1 MVWEARSG
9 VELREIDRR
18 RAVDRGIDGQRL
30 AMASREGEEKQR
42 HPTHANHCTPLV
54 AEGDRGYAPRMQRV
68 LVPLLVAVAGA
79 ALAAPPKKLPVLQ
92 SKLGNGLTLI
102 VQEDHT
108 VPIVAVDLWYHVGSK
123 EEKPGRT
130 GFAHLF
136 EHMMFKGSAHVGD
149 GEHMRSINEAGGTNN
164 ASTNT
169 DRTNFHEVVPSNFLE
184 RALWLESDRMGF
196 LLDAL
201 TKEKL
206 DNQRD
211 VVRNERRQNYEN
223 RPYGMAIKAVMEKIY
238 PEKHPYHWLTIGDH
252 ADLEAA
258 SVDDVKEFF
267 KTWYVPGNAS
277 LALVGD
283 VTPAE
288 AKRLAEKYFGALPT
302 HATPQRPK
310 VAPVVLAADQKVRLE
325 DKVSLER
332 VNLAW
337 PSPAIFAPGDADLDL
352 LTTVLASKSGR
363 LYERMVYRDRV
374 AQSVAVEQGSRK
386 LGSVFEI
393 VATARPGHDAAEL
406 TKIIDE
412 ELQALTTNRPV
423 TAAEVTRAMGQW
435 EASFVYSLE
444 GIFGRAER
452 FNAYFADT
460 GKADGVEQ
468 DLARYRKATAA
479 SVNQWAKKVL
489 GGHRVEVVVV
499 PAPKANKEGK

>member
-1 MVWEARSG
+1 
-9 VELREIDRR
+9 L
-18 RAVDRGIDGQRL
+18 L
-30 AMASREGEEKQR
+30 A
-42 HPTHANHCTPLV
+42 
-54 AEGDRGYAPRMQRV
+54 
-68 LVPLLVAVAGA
+68 PLLVAALA
-79 ALAAPPKKLPVLQ
+79 APAVAAPPKKLPVIQ
-92 SKLGNGLTLI
+92 SKLSNGLTLI

-123 EEKPGRT
+123 EEKLGRT

-184 RALWLESDRMGF
+184 RALWLESDRMGY

-223 RPYGMAIKAVMEKIY
+223 RPYGMAIKSVMEKVF

-267 KTWYVPGNAS
+267 RTWYVPGNAS
-277 LALVGD
+277 LAVVGD
-283 VTPAE
+283 VSPAE

-302 HATPQRPK
+302 HPTPARTK
-310 VAPVVLAADQKVRLE
+310 VPAVVLAADQKVRLE
-325 DKVSLER
+325 DRVSLER

-337 PSPAIFAPGDADLDL
+337 VSPAVFAPGDADLDL
-352 LTTVLASKSGR
+352 LATVLTSKSGR
-363 LYERMVYRDRV
+363 LYERLVYKDRV
-374 AQSVAVEQGSRK
+374 AQSVSASQESRK

-412 ELQALTTNRPV
+412 ELQALTTTRPV
-423 TAAEVTRAMGQW
+423 TAAELARSLGQW
-435 EASFVYSLE
+435 EASFVYSME

-452 FNAYFADT
+452 YNHYFADT
-460 GKADGVEQ
+460 GKADGVDQ
-468 DLARYRKATAA
+468 DLARYRKATPS
-479 SVNQWAKKVL
+479 SVNQWAKKIF

-499 PAPKANKEGK
+499 PAPKTAKEGK